1 MSTITY
7 KKVSD
12 LLEAQSLNLTDYI
25 PIVSD
30 GANYKITV
38 ETLANAIGGGGSGIE
53 FVSGK
58 ITYDADIKTMATLT
72 FITGQ
77 IGE

>member
-30 GANYKITV
+30 GTNYKITV
-38 ETLANAIGGGGSGIE
+38 ETLVNAIGSGGSG
-53 FVSGK
+53 VMP
-58 ITYDADIKTMATLT
+58 ITSELNYNSNLIS
-72 FITGQ
+72 ITISPINGQ